1 MAEIT
6 IRKTVPED
14 IPEIAAIT
22 AESFPDPWSEHMLMT
37 ELVHDITRIFLTAK
51 DKSGKVLGYIMGY
64 GDDIEYEDTAFI
76 DNIAVAKSARREGVG
91 TALMAYFL
99 LGLPQTV
106 ESVSL
111 EVRESNIPAQGLYSK
126 FCFKKAGIR
135 KNLYSS
141 PREDGIVMI
150 MDLERKK
157 GTETMEKMDDFFAA
171 RVDGYDEHMLC
182 EVGGCREAYAEMARL
197 VPADTKDL
205 LDLGCGTGLEL
216 EGIFKR
222 LPHISVTGI
231 DLTREMLD
239 RLSEKYPDKYLI
251 LIQGDYFKEDLGKSC
266 FDTAISFETMHHF
279 SHEMK
284 IGLYKKIY
292 EALKSGGVYIE
303 CDYMV
308 ETQEEEDHWYA
319 ENARL
324 RKEMGIPE
332 DEFYHYDTPCTIENQ
347 IKFFHAAG
355 FEKAEKV
362 FQIENTTIIV
372 ARKEK

>member
-1 MAEIT
+1 MDETIEI
-6 IRKTVPED
+6 IIDKAVPDD
-14 IPEIAAIT
+14 IPEIAAIE
-22 AESFPDPWSEHMLMT
+22 ADSFSDPWMEKLLLSELFRTMG
-37 ELVHDITRIFLTAK
+37 IFLAAK
-51 DKSGKVLGYIMGY
+51 DKSGKILGYIMGSED
-64 GDDIEYEDTAFI
+64 GDTAFI

-99 LGLPQTV
+99 LGLPEAV

-126 FCFKKAGIR
+126 FGFKEAGIR

-141 PREDGIVMI
+141 PRENGIVMI

-157 GTETMEKMDDFFAA
+157 TGTSLEKMDDFFAA
-171 RVDGYDEHMLC
+171 RVDGYDEHMLN
-182 EVGGCREAYAEMARL
+182 EVIGCREAYAEMARL
-197 VPADTKDL
+197 VPADTKNL

-216 EGIFKR
+216 EGIFER
-222 LPHISVTGI
+222 IPDVSVTGI
-231 DLTREMLD
+231 DLTMEMLEK
-239 RLSEKYPDKYLI
+239 LSEKYPDKYLT

-284 IGLYKKIY
+284 IELYKKIY
-292 EALKSGGVYIE
+292 EALKDGGVYIE

-324 RKEMGIPE
+324 RGEMNIPE
-332 DEFYHYDTPCTIENQ
+332 NEFYHYDTPCTIENQ
-347 IKFFHAAG
+347 IKMFTAAG

-362 FQIENTTIIV
+362 FRVENTTIIISYKGE
-372 ARKEK
+372 RE